1 MVKFEIA
8 INEEMVNL
16 LERISFELEGQ
27 KRVIKELITENADNP
42 RFMENQAF
50 IAFNK
55 RYEEKNAEYEI
66 AKQEVQDTY
75 VPAALVQPDTKNYTE
90 WNLDYKTQVLTIIY
104 KGDKFNDKTYEEVLA
119 IECDCDGTC
128 AACGCK

>member
-1 MVKFEIA
+1 MVRFEVT

-27 KRVIKELITENADNP
+27 KRVIKELISENADNG

-66 AKQEVQDTY
+66 AKQEVQSTY
-75 VPAALVQPDTKNYTE
+75 VPAALLQADTKNDTE
-90 WNLDYKTQVLTIIY
+90 WSLDYRTQVLTITY
-104 KGDKFNDKTYEEVLA
+104 KGNKFDGKTFEEVAA
-119 IECDCDGTC
+119 IECSCDGTC
-128 AACGCK
+128 TTCGCR